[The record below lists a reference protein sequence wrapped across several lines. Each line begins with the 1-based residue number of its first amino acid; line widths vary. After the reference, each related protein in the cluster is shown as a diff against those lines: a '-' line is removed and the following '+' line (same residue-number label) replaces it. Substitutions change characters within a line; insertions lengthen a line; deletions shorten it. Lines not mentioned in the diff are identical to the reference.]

1 MSAYIPEDLV
11 LEILPGLPLKCLIRF
26 RSVSKS
32 WATLIGTPDYLSKSL
47 INDCILANPTH
58 QLLFVKRSPE
68 STDARLSYSFLCYST
83 LASASDSET
92 HQDLP
97 LQSPYDIKIVGSC
110 NGLLCLFDYY
120 GTSNIV
126 VWNPTTVEFMFLPH
140 AWDVET
146 VCFGFDPIHEEFKVL
161 RIRYVL
167 ESDEPYYLPPYLAGR
182 VHLNQEVEVYS
193 LSGGSWRNLA
203 VDVEVPKF
211 QGVDS
216 SYKNGVCFW
225 LALSYYGD
233 EKIVAFDVCDEVI
246 QTMALPNY
254 SLEYG
259 EITWRTLTV
268 LKESVALI
276 VYPRNNGEDRFFDI
290 WLLLEFGVKES
301 WIRLVR
307 IVPICGFGWPLGFWK
322 RGELFIVCRDQGE
335 LVLYDPFTQT
345 VRTLQLDGEWFHVLP
360 FTPSS
365 VGINGSGFLDG

>member
-1 MSAYIPEDLV
+1 MSACIPEDLV

-58 QLLFVKRSPE
+58 QLLFVKHAPKSI
-68 STDARLSYSFLCYST
+68 DGRLSYSFLCYST
-83 LASASDSET
+83 LASASET

-97 LQSPYDIKIVGSC
+97 LQNPYDIKIAGSC

-120 GTSNIV
+120 GTGNIV
-126 VWNPTTVEFMFLPH
+126 VWNPTTLEFMLLPH
-140 AWDVET
+140 AWFVDT
-146 VCFGFDPIHEEFKVL
+146 VCFGFDPIHDEFKVL
-161 RIRYVL
+161 RIRYVR
-167 ESDEPYYLPPYLAGR
+167 ESDEPDLPPYRACLVR
-182 VHLNQEVEVYS
+182 LNREVEVYS
-193 LSGGSWRNLA
+193 LSGGSWRNLV

-216 SYKNGVCFW
+216 SYMNGVCFW

-246 QTMALPNY
+246 RTMALPNY
-254 SLEYG
+254 SLLYG

-276 VYPRNNGEDRFFDI
+276 VYPRNNGEERFFDI

-322 RGELFIVCRDQGE
+322 RGELFIVCRDLGE

-360 FTPSS
+360 FTPSL